1 MLLIFIAVYLSIVV
15 KAERR
20 GKAGEERKT
29 FQQRFHVQ
37 FMIFFNDFF
46 LELLSCIFMD
56 GNQLARLLSRRRASV
71 AVELFLCIENY
82 RKWGLQVADC
92 RGRKIET
99 MIEIQGFR
107 HPPSDEV
114 VMQTRS
120 AKILQLNWTGGE
132 DKSCL
137 FWKLED
143 APLPAC
149 LPYHDSSRTQSVDIN
164 SITAIFLPSVHGD
177 RR

>member
-107 HPPSDEV
+107 HPLPMKLLCKRD
-114 VMQTRS
+114 QQRYC
-120 AKILQLNWTGGE
+120 NWIGRAERINLACFESSKT
-132 DKSCL
+132 L
-137 FWKLED
+137 HF
-143 APLPAC
+143 LPAC
-149 LPYHDSSRTQSVDIN
+149 RITTHLALNR
-164 SITAIFLPSVHGD
+164 SI
-177 RR
+177 